1 MTRVRRAG
9 ARWRLLVHTVLG
21 GGQGYGTAHDLRN
34 TPADVAR
41 PLDYTDEEYAAFRD
55 RILESRREAR
65 EKGWAVDHDLS
76 GTEFDELV
84 VGHWLHVEQMDTGFW
99 WMNVGGVTVHVRAD
113 RDGRPT
119 HVMVHGPDDYAGAVE
134 GCTYELEWTANGGVA

>member
-21 GGQGYGTAHDLRN
+21 GGQGYGTAHNLRN
-34 TPADVAR
+34 TTNDVIR
-41 PLDYTDEEYAAFRD
+41 PLGYTDEEYAEFAAKVQARRD
-55 RILESRREAR
+55 EAIAN
-65 EKGWAVDHDLS
+65 GWAKDHDLS

-119 HVMVHGPDDYAGAVE
+119 HVTVHGPGDYAEPVD
-134 GCTYELEWTANGGVA
+134 GCAYELAWTADGGAS